1 MSGIM
6 KTNLIY
12 QNQFSDAECDWIINE
27 SERVLDVKNAVI
39 GEEGDN
45 ESLYRKS
52 QTGFI
57 HYNTPEHNELWNVVS
72 SKLWNVVNDAN
83 RTNFGFDIS
92 YLDSVQYTV
101 YHDGGDHYDWH
112 IDTFLD
118 TPNAFHRKLSVTVQ
132 LTNSNEYTG
141 GDFKLRD
148 GTGQELPE
156 HVKDK
161 GSVLIF
167 PSFLLHKV
175 TPVTSGTRRTLVAWF
190 EGKRFK

>member
-1 MSGIM
+1 M

>member
-1 MSGIM
+1 M

-12 QNQFSDAECDWIINE
+12 KNQFSDAECDWIINQ

>member
-1 MSGIM
+1 M

-12 QNQFSDAECDWIINE
+12 KNQFSDAECDWIINQ

-141 GDFKLRD
+141 GDFKLKD

>member
-1 MSGIM
+1 MESN
-6 KTNLIY
+6 KIY
-12 QNQFSDAECDWIINE
+12 ENEFSDAECDWIIQE
-27 SERVLDVKNAVI
+27 SEKVLDINNAVV
-39 GEEGDN
+39 GEEGDK
-45 ESLYRKS
+45 ESSYRKS
-52 QTGFI
+52 KTGFI
-57 HYNTPEHNELWNVVS
+57 HYNNPDHNELWNVVS

-83 RTNFGFDIS
+83 RTNFGFDVS

>member
-1 MSGIM
+1 M

-27 SERVLDVKNAVI
+27 SEKVLDIKNAVI

-72 SKLWNVVNDAN
+72 SKLWNIVNDAN
-83 RTNFGFDIS
+83 RTNFGFDIG